1 MINRDIQKA
10 IEGYKVKQNEAISI
24 QEKLMYERIISALN
38 KKLYI

>member
-10 IEGYKVKQNEAISI
+10 IEGYKAKQNEVINI
-24 QEKLMYERIISALN
+24 QEKIVYGRIITALN